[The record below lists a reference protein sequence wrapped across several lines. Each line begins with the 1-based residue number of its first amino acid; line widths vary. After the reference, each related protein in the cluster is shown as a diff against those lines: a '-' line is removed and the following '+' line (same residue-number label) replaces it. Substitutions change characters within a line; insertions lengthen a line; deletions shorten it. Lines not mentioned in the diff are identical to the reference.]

1 MTDRPLVYIIDTP
14 DGKLKLRLCT
24 PTMILY
30 DIVLDFDEMR
40 QMSIKTTKA
49 LWDQANQWR

>member
-1 MTDRPLVYIIDTP
+1 MSERPMVYFVDDP
-14 DGKLKLRLCT
+14 DGSIKLRICT

-40 QMSIKTTKA
+40 QGSIKLTKA
-49 LWDQANQWR
+49 LWDKANQWR